1 MCLGV
6 GRASASWLR
15 VAPTNGGG
23 PTRPEFQTAAAV
35 KLVLRNGRYANE
47 FDNRGLFDGVEI
59 NRGLTTPA
67 QQNMLLNPGPAD
79 AGALMELIER
89 AVADSWIERGEMR

>member
-1 MCLGV
+1 M
-6 GRASASWLR
+6 
-15 VAPTNGGG
+15 
-23 PTRPEFQTAAAV
+23 
-35 KLVLRNGRYANE
+35 
-47 FDNRGLFDGVEI
+47 
-59 NRGLTTPA
+59 TPA